1 MPDGAGSTTRRI
13 QVNHLILMLFFL
25 ASTGWAAPSI
35 QSSQFTAFNG
45 NSVNAAVPAG
55 AANEVLIAFVALPCT
70 KSGGLSG
77 LVSGWVVI
85 SNSSG
90 TCGVV
95 SLKRVSDGTETS
107 VTVNLTNSGAGNA
120 LVLRVADADINS
132 LVVGSAAV
140 VSGSPNAPATPDV
153 PGSNQ
158 NVLWLT
164 YANAMRGPV
173 LAPSGY
179 SNVLSASNGAYPQ
192 NDEFMVSE
200 KSNTVSWPYGE
211 DAGAWTLSASSI
223 SRAQTIG
230 IR

>member
-1 MPDGAGSTTRRI
+1 MK
-13 QVNHLILMLFFL
+13 HLILFL
-25 ASTGWAAPSI
+25 ALTSGAAVGAPSVA
-35 QSSQFTAFNG
+35 SSQFTTFNG
-45 NSVNAAVPAG
+45 NSVVAGIPAG

-85 SNSSG
+85 TNSSG

-140 VSGSPNAPATPDV
+140 VSGAPNAPATPSV
-153 PGSNQ
+153 SGSNQ
-158 NVLWLT
+158 EVLWLT

-179 SNVLSASNGAYPQ
+179 SNVLSASNGAYPY

-200 KSNTVSWPYGE
+200 KSNTVSWPYVE

>member
-1 MPDGAGSTTRRI
+1 MKRI
-13 QVNHLILMLFFL
+13 LIALAFL
-25 ASTGWAAPSI
+25 ASTGLAAPAI

-45 NSVNAAVPAG
+45 NSVNAAIPAG
-55 AANEVLIAFVALPCT
+55 AADEVLIAFVALPCT

-107 VTVNLTNSGAGNA
+107 VTVNLSNSGAGNA
-120 LVLRVADADINS
+120 LVLRISGANTEAGINS
-132 LVVGSAAV
+132 LVIGSAAV
-140 VSGSPNAPATPDV
+140 VSGSPNAPQTPAI

-158 NVLWLT
+158 DVLWLT

-179 SNVLSASNGAYPQ
+179 SNTLSASNGAYPY

-200 KSNTVSWPYGE
+200 KSNTVSWPYVE